1 MKTIKSGQYICYC
14 LWQRLANFFCK
25 WPDNIHFGAL
35 QATGFVTHTVNPLHT
50 NIQFV
55 TFQRQER
62 AFQHQVWVKLQLAL
76 SLLLLT
82 ILQLYRLSPPLPP
95 LVSNCLPVHSM
106 TARVR
111 AVLLYYC
118 AFHFCCCSA
127 ARSCLTFCDPTDCS
141 TLGFPV
147 LHHLPDPAQTR
158 ALSWWCHPT
167 ISSSLIPFSSC
178 LQSFSDSGSFPMSH
192 FFASSGQSIGV
203 SAWTS
208 VLPMN
213 IQDWFSLGL
222 TGCISLQSKR
232 LSKVFTNTTV

>member
-1 MKTIKSGQYICYC
+1 MVSLHQFHRNLFFAGLYMVKQNKYLNKIIWWSHLSMKTIKSGQYICYC

-95 LVSNCLPVHSM
+95 VVSNSACLFTRWQPVWQLFYCT
-106 TARVR
+106 TALFIFVVVQLLGRVWLFATPR
-111 AVLLYYC
+111 T
-118 AFHFCCCSA
+118 A
-127 ARSCLTFCDPTDCS
+127 A
-141 TLGFPV
+141 
-147 LHHLPDPAQTR
+147 H
-158 ALSWWCHPT
+158 
-167 ISSSLIPFSSC
+167 
-178 LQSFSDSGSFPMSH
+178 
-192 FFASSGQSIGV
+192 
-203 SAWTS
+203 
-208 VLPMN
+208 
-213 IQDWFSLGL
+213 
-222 TGCISLQSKR
+222 
-232 LSKVFTNTTV
+232 